1 MGLKDI
7 KNNTTDT
14 QSFNKSKSEV
24 LSENVKKMKIKIT
37 EKQLKRLEEDL
48 RYWRVDDADPNNDEY
63 KLGV

>member
-1 MGLKDI
+1 MELKDI
-7 KNNTTDT
+7 KKNTTNT
-14 QSFNKSKSEV
+14 QSTNKFESV
-24 LSENVKKMKIKIT
+24 ILSENTKKIKIKIT

>member
-7 KNNTTDT
+7 IKNTTDT
-14 QSFNKSKSEV
+14 QSTNKFESV
-24 LSENVKKMKIKIT
+24 ILSENTKKIKIKIT